1 MENSVLKKQS
11 GYMPCKERLNMNL
24 SQNDREALIYAKR
37 LLEHPGL
44 AVTLVNLVG
53 VPLEKGLQYLPTEWT
68 GTVQKVSK
76 KALGA
81 ALNVAVSTLNR
92 KPQTRSADMLH
103 KAAAATS
110 GCVGGFFGLPALAI
124 ELPVSTTI
132 MLRSIADI
140 ARSQGEDL
148 ERIETRLACLEV
160 FALGGSSK
168 DDDSA
173 ETGYYAVRTALS
185 GAVSEAAAYVAE
197 KGIAESGAPVLVRL
211 IAEISSY
218 FGIAVSEKI
227 AASAVPVIGA
237 AGSATINMIFINHF
251 QNMARGHFIVRRLE
265 RRYSTETVKAEYD
278 RIR

>member
-1 MENSVLKKQS
+1 
-11 GYMPCKERLNMNL
+11 MNL
-24 SQNDREALIYAKR
+24 SPTDRNDLIGAKR

-53 VPLEKGLQYLPTEWT
+53 VPLERGFQYLPAEWT

-92 KPQTRSADMLH
+92 KAQTRSADMFH
-103 KAAAATS
+103 KVAAVTS
-110 GCVGGFFGLPALAI
+110 GCVGGFFGLSALPV

-132 MLRSIADI
+132 MFRSIADI

-168 DDDSA
+168 EDDSA
-173 ETGYYAVRTALS
+173 ETGYYAIRTALS

-237 AGSATINMIFINHF
+237 AGSGTINMIFINHF
-251 QNMARGHFIVRRLE
+251 QNMARGHFTVRRLE
-265 RRYSTETVKAEYD
+265 RKYSTEAVRAEYD
-278 RIR
+278 RIK

>member
-1 MENSVLKKQS
+1 MS
-11 GYMPCKERLNMNL
+11 L
-24 SQNDREALIYAKR
+24 SQTDREDLIYAKR

-53 VPLEKGLQYLPTEWT
+53 VPLEKGLQYLPAEWFA
-68 GTVQKVSK
+68 TVQKISK
-76 KALGA
+76 KALGT

-92 KPQTRSADMLH
+92 KPRTQSADMLH

-110 GCVGGFFGLPALAI
+110 GCVGGFFGLPALAV

-140 ARSQGEDL
+140 ARSEGEDL
-148 ERIETRLACLEV
+148 ERIETRLGCLEV
-160 FALGGSSK
+160 FALGSSRSK
-168 DDDSA
+168 EDDSA

-185 GAVSEAAAYVAE
+185 GAVSEAAAYIAE
-197 KGIAESGAPVLVRL
+197 KGIAETGAPVIVRL
-211 IAEISSY
+211 IARISSY

-227 AASAVPVIGA
+227 GASAVPVIGA
-237 AGSATINMIFINHF
+237 AGSAAINMIFINHF

-265 RRYSTETVKAEYD
+265 RRYSILAVKAEYD
-278 RIR
+278 GLSKDLKLLQ